1 MYMENPAQPLSITD
15 LAVIKNIIDVACS
28 RGAFQAG
35 EMRAVGEVY
44 DKLTAFLTQV
54 VKQAEAE
61 TQAQQQ
67 GEVS

>member
-1 MYMENPAQPLSITD
+1 MENTPQSLSITD
-15 LAVIKNIIDVACS
+15 LAVMKNIIDLACS

-35 EMRAVGEVY
+35 EMRTVGEVY
-44 DKLTAFLTQV
+44 DRLAAFLTQV
-54 VKQAEAE
+54 VQQAEAE